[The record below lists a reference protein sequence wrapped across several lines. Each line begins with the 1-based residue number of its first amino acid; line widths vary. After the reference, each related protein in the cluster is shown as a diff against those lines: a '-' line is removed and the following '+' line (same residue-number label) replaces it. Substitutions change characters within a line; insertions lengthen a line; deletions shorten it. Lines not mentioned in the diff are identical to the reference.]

1 MAKYVDGFVLM
12 VPKKNMPAYKKMALD
27 GGKIWKK
34 FGALDYKECLIDDEK
49 PKNIVRTFRVMTGA
63 KPSETIVFSFIT
75 YRSKKDRDRINAK
88 VMAYYEKKYTGKEET
103 SMPFEM
109 DRMSFAG
116 FKTFV
121 DMGV

>member
-1 MAKYVDGFVLM
+1 M
-12 VPKKNMPAYKKMALD
+12 
-27 GGKIWKK
+27 
-34 FGALDYKECLIDDEK
+34 
-49 PKNIVRTFRVMTGA
+49 MTGA

-103 SMPFEM
+103 SMPFAM

>member
-1 MAKYVDGFVLM
+1 MPKYVDGFVLM
-12 VPKKNMPAYKKMALD
+12 VPKKNMPAYKKMAQE

-49 PKNIVRTFRVMTGA
+49 PKNIVRTFRQLTGA
-63 KPSETIVFSFIT
+63 KPSETIVFSFVT

-88 VMAYYEKKYTGKEET
+88 VMAFYEKKYTGKEET
-103 SMPFEM
+103 SMPFAM

-116 FKTFV
+116 FTAFV
-121 DMGV
+121 DMGS